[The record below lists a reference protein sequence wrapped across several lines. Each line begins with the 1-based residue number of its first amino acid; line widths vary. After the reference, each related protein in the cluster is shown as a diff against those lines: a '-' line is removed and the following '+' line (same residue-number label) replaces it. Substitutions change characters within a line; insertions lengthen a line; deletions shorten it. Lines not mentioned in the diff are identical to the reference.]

1 MKYFLYKKPKDA
13 IICHLMYTKFTKG
26 CDNSINFRAMK
37 SINVDGDEIRM
48 KLNEIGEHQSTI
60 TIFRSII
67 MVLATDKML
76 IAKRRGEEVV
86 GKDAR

>member
-1 MKYFLYKKPKDA
+1 M
-13 IICHLMYTKFTKG
+13 ICHLMYTKFTKG
-26 CDNSINFRAMK
+26 CDNWINFRAMK
-37 SINVDGDEIRM
+37 STNVDGDDIRM

-60 TIFRSII
+60 IIFRSII

-76 IAKRRGEEVV
+76 IANRRGEEVE